1 MAAALMSKVS
11 GAVAAI
17 LWLGSAGLWAY
28 SSSIEIR
35 EDLDAIVGDLQRAAY
50 WNSRA
55 ARVACAAAIASC
67 VYAFC
72 DVLR

>member
-1 MAAALMSKVS
+1 MDAALMSKVF
-11 GAVAAI
+11 GAAAAI

-35 EDLDAIVGDLQRAAY
+35 DNIDAIVGDLQRAAY
-50 WNSRA
+50 WNSWA

-67 VYAFC
+67 VYAVC
-72 DVLR
+72 EVLR

>member
-35 EDLDAIVGDLQRAAY
+35 EDLDAIVGDLQR
-50 WNSRA
+50 
-55 ARVACAAAIASC
+55 CILEQPGGPC
-67 VYAFC
+67 C
-72 DVLR
+72 LRCGYSELCLCIL

>member
-1 MAAALMSKVS
+1 MSKVF

-35 EDLDAIVGDLQRAAY
+35 DNIDAIVDDLKRAAY
-50 WNSRA
+50 WNS
-55 ARVACAAAIASC
+55 
-67 VYAFC
+67 
-72 DVLR
+72 